1 MALRTSLV
9 VSVFEMWSHY
19 IALAN
24 QELVNLD
31 QTGP

>member
-9 VSVFEMWSHY
+9 VSVFEMRSHC

-31 QTGP
+31 QAGP